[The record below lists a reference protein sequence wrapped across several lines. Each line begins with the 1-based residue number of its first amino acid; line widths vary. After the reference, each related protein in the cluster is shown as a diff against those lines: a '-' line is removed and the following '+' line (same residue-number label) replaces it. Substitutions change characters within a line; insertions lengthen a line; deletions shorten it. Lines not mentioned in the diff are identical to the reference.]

1 MPPKRQHPFRL
12 LWQLL
17 LLWPLFYS
25 ASLWANSELR
35 DARLKVAFV
44 YNFLRFTEWPAE
56 TGNTLNLC
64 LGNADAPM
72 ETAFNTLIGQQVNGR
87 RIRVIPLERTASTTS
102 CHVYFINE
110 GGIPIALKT
119 LAASQPNLLTIGETE
134 GFAAEGG
141 VIGLVERDGRLQ
153 FEVNLEVA
161 RKGSYKLSS
170 QLLKLAITN
179 HLEKK

>member
-1 MPPKRQHPFRL
+1 MPPKRQHPL
-12 LWQLL
+12 CLHWQLL
-17 LLWPLFYS
+17 LLWLLLCSP
-25 ASLWANSELR
+25 SLWANSELR

-64 LGNADAPM
+64 LGNADGPM

-87 RIRVIPLERTASTTS
+87 RIRIISLERAASTSS
-102 CHVYFINE
+102 CHVFFIKE
-110 GGIPIALKT
+110 GGIPIALRT
-119 LAASQPNLLTIGETE
+119 LAASQPNLLTIGDEE

-141 VIGLVERDGRLQ
+141 VIGLVERDNRLQ